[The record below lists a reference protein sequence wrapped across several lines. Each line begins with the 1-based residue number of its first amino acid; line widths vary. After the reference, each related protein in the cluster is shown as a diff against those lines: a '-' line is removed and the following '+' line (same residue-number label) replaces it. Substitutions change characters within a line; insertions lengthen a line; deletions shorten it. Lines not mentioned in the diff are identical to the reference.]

1 MFVLCVKNRDLLRFN
16 FPEISS
22 LFKGLGMIL
31 AMNCF
36 LIDRTNYIRVFT
48 TLTLKKKLKIAK
60 TFQVLEST

>member
-16 FPEISS
+16 SPEISL

-60 TFQVLEST
+60 TFQVLSST